1 VGNLRHIE
9 GFGLDESSVLT
20 DDFLRQL
27 ISVGEVDLL
36 VGVPTHNSA
45 KTVGETLQGIRVG
58 LLKYFPRERAVILNP
73 DGGSKDSTR
82 EVVAAASINDLQR
95 SSDMYALR
103 TLPCISTVYGGS
115 PATEVALRTVLAA
128 AELLRAKACA
138 IVSPEATNITPD
150 WIERLLR
157 PVYRD
162 NFDLVTPVYR
172 RHKFDGLLLRN
183 LIYPMTRALYGKRV
197 REPYAV
203 EFAFSERF
211 GSHLSEMQVWDH
223 AAGGV
228 GTEMR
233 MTIAAMAGGF
243 RLYQTFLGTKPH
255 LDRSSADLVAAMR
268 QTVGTLF
275 WSLEPNLQYWS
286 INRETESVPTCG
298 AEHDLTTEPV
308 RVNRK
313 RLYQQ
318 FGSGVGEL
326 EPVLRSILSAPTL
339 AEVQGIAKVA
349 EDDFRYPHE
358 LWVKTAYEFASSYHK
373 SVINRDHI
381 IQALAPLYRGKVYTF
396 LLENRDA
403 SGEEVEANVEAL
415 CLTFERLKPYLLDRW
430 NARE

>member
-1 VGNLRHIE
+1 M
-9 GFGLDESSVLT
+9 LT
-20 DDFLRQL
+20 DEFLRQL

-36 VGVPTHNSA
+36 VGVPTHNNA
-45 KTVGETLQGIRVG
+45 ETVGKTLQAIRVG
-58 LLKYFPRERAVILNP
+58 LLKYFPRERAVILNA

-82 EVVAAASINDLQR
+82 EVVAAASINDLQH
-95 SSDMYALR
+95 SSDLYALR
-103 TLPCISTVYGGS
+103 TLPCISTVYGDG
-115 PATEVALRTVLAA
+115 PATDVALRTVLAS
-128 AELLRAKACA
+128 AELLRARACA
-138 IVSPEATNITPD
+138 IVSPESTNITPE

-157 PVYRD
+157 PIYHD
-162 NFDLVTPVYR
+162 NFDLITPVYQ

-183 LIYPMTRALYGKRV
+183 LVYPMTRALYGKAV

-211 GSHLSEMQVWDH
+211 ASRLQEMQVWDH
-223 AAGGV
+223 DAGGV

-255 LDRSSADLVAAMR
+255 LDRGSADLVAAMR

-275 WSLEPNLQYWS
+275 WSLEPNFQYWS
-286 INRETESVPTCG
+286 ANRETERIPTCG
-298 AEHDLTTEPV
+298 AEYALTTEAI

-318 FGSGVGEL
+318 FGSGVAEL
-326 EPVLRSILSAPTL
+326 EPVLGAILSAQTL
-339 AEVQGIAKVA
+339 TDVQDIAKLP
-349 EDDFRYPHE
+349 EEDFRYSHE
-358 LWVKTAYEFASSYHK
+358 LWAKTAYEFASSYYK

-415 CLTFERLKPYLLDRW
+415 CLTFERLKPYLLELW